1 MLALLHFGTLSLHIH
16 GAYQSSSTS
25 WQHLTPYIPVVIDWL
40 EYVHPSNGHIEVI
53 PTAGA
58 CCTPNV
64 VLSVLRGLCKPGLH
78 GEDTPSTKT
87 CGFLSQTPVLS
98 WLLDLWLDFDLGDY
112 NASIQEDFIQQ
123 IIIQLCKF
131 AYGDYHPAPGRHIS
145 DSPSETMQLPYE
157 LLALI
162 RQKTGR
168 RKLCHIIS
176 RWAEALQE
184 RPDDEGC
191 AKAFFLFALSL
202 LTVPELL
209 PQVYPREALKR
220 LLRCLDR
227 HLSLGHYDTVA
238 TGFVYLECI
247 WIAAMDHRAL
257 QWSITEGI
265 FTTCL
270 RTAIVAPEH
279 PEVIAML
286 GRLADTLRQSLA
298 YWRVLDVFRRKHG
311 PDLPRLR
318 LVSRKHPLIAD
329 ILVAYDARIEQLDE
343 AEADLKEKKG
353 RCSND
358 ECPNSEAVNEQRQD
372 WRREHSGSCLSGGKK
387 RGKTSARDI
396 HFIGCLV
403 FNYWRKNEQRIVG
416 EALALDPLRAHRVQV
431 HVDLRPAVICHTIRL
446 VEETSNGEGAWTMEL
461 YAGWLDSGTYRNIL
475 CEATEMPEVHEGA
488 A

>member
-1 MLALLHFGTLSLHIH
+1 MSRSSFTPQFQLAVLALLGPCPPGCDLMELRRTQLVKAEALLSRVRPFAVLGKGPPRRNPGEPPLRVSWSSIGPAMLALLHFGTLSLHIH
-16 GAYQSSSTS
+16 GAYHSSSTS

-131 AYGDYHPAPGRHIS
+131 AYGDYHPPPGRHLS
-145 DSPSETMQLPYE
+145 DPPSETMQLPYE

-162 RQKTGR
+162 RQKIGR
-168 RKLCHIIS
+168 RKLCHVIS

-209 PQVYPREALKR
+209 PKVYPREALKR

-247 WIAAMDHRAL
+247 WIAAMDHRTL
-257 QWSITEGI
+257 Q
-265 FTTCL
+265 
-270 RTAIVAPEH
+270 
-279 PEVIAML
+279 
-286 GRLADTLRQSLA
+286 
-298 YWRVLDVFRRKHG
+298 
-311 PDLPRLR
+311 
-318 LVSRKHPLIAD
+318 
-329 ILVAYDARIEQLDE
+329 
-343 AEADLKEKKG
+343 
-353 RCSND
+353 
-358 ECPNSEAVNEQRQD
+358 
-372 WRREHSGSCLSGGKK
+372 
-387 RGKTSARDI
+387 
-396 HFIGCLV
+396 
-403 FNYWRKNEQRIVG
+403 
-416 EALALDPLRAHRVQV
+416 
-431 HVDLRPAVICHTIRL
+431 
-446 VEETSNGEGAWTMEL
+446 
-461 YAGWLDSGTYRNIL
+461 
-475 CEATEMPEVHEGA
+475 
-488 A
+488 